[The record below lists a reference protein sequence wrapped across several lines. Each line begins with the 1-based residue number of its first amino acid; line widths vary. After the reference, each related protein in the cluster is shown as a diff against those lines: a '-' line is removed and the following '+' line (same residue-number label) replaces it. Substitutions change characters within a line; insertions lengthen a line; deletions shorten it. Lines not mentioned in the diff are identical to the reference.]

1 MTAPEKL
8 KLNSNMNDNKSDY
21 ATGNRQAVLTS
32 TMLLILFAYGPQ
44 M

>member
-8 KLNSNMNDNKSDY
+8 QLNSNMSDNKSDY
-21 ATGNRQAVLTS
+21 ATANQAVLTS
-32 TMLLILFAYGPQ
+32 TLLLILFAYGPQ